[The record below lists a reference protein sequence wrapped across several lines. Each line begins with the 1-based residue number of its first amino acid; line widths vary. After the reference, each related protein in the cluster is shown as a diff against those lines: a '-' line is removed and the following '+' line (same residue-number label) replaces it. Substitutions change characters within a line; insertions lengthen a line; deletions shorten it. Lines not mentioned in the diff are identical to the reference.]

1 MQVRWLHFDG
11 RSRLSR
17 IWVPHVPSTLKT
29 KAGELSN
36 GKPELHAKSKVK
48 MNDVDV
54 DDRMMSPPK
63 NALNPVFSKRLLT
76 RKAALLRLVL
86 AGLIQQVR
94 HLTVFLP

>member
-1 MQVRWLHFDG
+1 
-11 RSRLSR
+11 
-17 IWVPHVPSTLKT
+17 
-29 KAGELSN
+29 
-36 GKPELHAKSKVK
+36 